1 MARVIENSTRR
12 LRIGMVAC
20 EDLAKWGGRDVAKV
34 AIKLFTERGLGQ
46 QQQDGHSNSDG
57 PNSDT
62 QIDFVPLNAV
72 FENLPDQNEL
82 KQFDGFVLTGSH
94 YSVNDKEEWIAK
106 YEEWVRKLKYY
117 QDNNSNPPRVV
128 AVCFSHQL
136 VNKALGGKVGKNPNG
151 NFVWNAESVKLT
163 EDAANHPFFK
173 HLKDDADGKSFK
185 LYESHGDGVLELP
198 PGAKN
203 LGSSESCEHE
213 IVSIGDD
220 MITIQ
225 SHPEFGE
232 EEMVDK
238 ILPAIRKSNL
248 ITEEYSEQSI
258 ESFKSGL
265 DGEAFMKIIKNY
277 FSKI

>member
-1 MARVIENSTRR
+1 MAGVMETSVRR

-20 EDLAKWGGRDVAKV
+20 EDLEKWGGRDVANV
-34 AIKLFTERGLGQ
+34 AIKLFTERGLLGLG
-46 QQQDGHSNSDG
+46 QQDGQNGG
-57 PNSDT
+57 PNSET
-62 QIDFVPLNAV
+62 QIDYVPLNAI
-72 FENLPDQNEL
+72 FENLPERDEL

-94 YSVNDKEEWIAK
+94 YSANDQAGWISK
-106 YEEWVRKLKYY
+106 YEEWVRTLKDY

-136 VNKALGGKVGKNPNG
+136 VNKALGGKIGKNQNG
-151 NFVWNAESVKLT
+151 DFVWNAESVKLT
-163 EDAANHPFFK
+163 EDASKHPFFK
-173 HLKDDADGKSFK
+173 HLKDESDGKSFK
-185 LYESHGDGVLELP
+185 LYESHGDSVLELP

-203 LGSSESCEHE
+203 LGTSEFCEHE

-220 MITIQ
+220 IITIQ
-225 SHPEFGE
+225 SHPEFSE

-248 ITEEYSEQSI
+248 VTEEYSRQSI
-258 ESFKSGL
+258 ESFKNGL

-277 FSKI
+277 FSRI